1 MACVRTTITG
11 RSKEHSSPDVT
22 SAQYVLHSIRDSL
35 DHVQALASS
44 AKHAMSEY
52 IQLQKMASMERLAS
66 GVAHD
71 MNNCIM
77 VAAAET
83 KLLMKHCKDNEMM
96 LDRLSRIQK
105 VFDDMESLIENLHQL
120 GPEDFPADLVPRELS
135 LEVKRVIDAMSSS
148 FRQDIRL
155 RLSLRGAPLPVRLCQ
170 GDTWRILSNL
180 LTNAQEAMPDGGDLL
195 VGTFQR
201 KVDSQYC
208 RKHGNARKGV
218 FAVMYVEDHGEGM
231 SQEVLDRIFD
241 PLFTTKS
248 EDQRSGKHG
257 WGLAVVYA
265 LVNRRGG
272 WIDVTSKIGQGTR
285 FEVFLPLFNSKRL

>member
-1 MACVRTTITG
+1 MAYARATITG
-11 RSKEHSSPDVT
+11 GRKQHGTADIMSSQ
-22 SAQYVLHSIRDSL
+22 SVLDSVRNSL

-52 IQLQKMASMERLAS
+52 IQVHKMASMERLAS

-71 MNNCIM
+71 LNNCIT
-77 VAAAET
+77 VLGAET
-83 KLLMKHCKDNEMM
+83 MHLVRHFKDNEMI
-96 LDRLSRIQK
+96 LGRLGRIQK
-105 VFDDMESLIENLHQL
+105 VLYDMESLVENMHQL
-120 GPEDFPADLVPRELS
+120 GHEDIQADLLPKELS
-135 LEVKRVIDAMSSS
+135 LEVKTVIDAMTSS
-148 FRQDIRL
+148 FSQDIRL

-201 KVDSQYC
+201 KVDSRYC

-231 SQEVLDRIFD
+231 SQEILSRIFD

-285 FEVFLPLFNSKRL
+285 FEVFLPLFTQEK